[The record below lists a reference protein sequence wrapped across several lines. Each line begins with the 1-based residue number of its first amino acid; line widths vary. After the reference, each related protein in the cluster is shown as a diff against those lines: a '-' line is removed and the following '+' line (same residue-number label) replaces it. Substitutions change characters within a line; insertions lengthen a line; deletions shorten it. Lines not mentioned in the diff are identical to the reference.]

1 MIYRFFLLWMMF
13 IVSRILFW
21 FNWFQTKIKSQKRP
35 QSTLLIYPRQNRYVD
50 QLMRPFNEVRPTLW
64 FQHVSPVSRIDSIS
78 LWNSSSNPFV
88 TITCLLEENLENTH
102 LTVSLIFF
110 FNLLWKWEKFNGRL
124 NDNYN
129 ITQALVMCS
138 VPCMTCWII
147 EQFIK
152 TYYLCIWYTM

>member
-1 MIYRFFLLWMMF
+1 MGYDIIQLTDITTIALKMIYRFFLLWMMF

-50 QLMRPFNEVRPTLW
+50 QLMRPFNEVRPNLW

-102 LTVSLIFF
+102 LTVSLIIF
-110 FNLLWKWEKFNGRL
+110 FNLLWKWEKL
-124 NDNYN
+124 TED
-129 ITQALVMCS
+129 
-138 VPCMTCWII
+138 
-147 EQFIK
+147 
-152 TYYLCIWYTM
+152 